1 MIKVKIEF
9 IFNFIYI
16 ILYMYKTKSY
26 YTPNKDIKTSSDLS
40 ISNNYNKLIE
50 TFINKDKLNFNKEI
64 NNLKFTVNK
73 DKPILKLFN
82 IIKNNFDDFN
92 NKDNKFNDNNILSEE
107 TDSLQNTDSLQ
118 DTDLKLEYLQY
129 LITFDINESNGIFL
143 EDKLEIAKKILKD
156 NNYNLKY

>member
-1 MIKVKIEF
+1 
-9 IFNFIYI
+9 
-16 ILYMYKTKSY
+16 MYKTKSY
-26 YTPNKDIKTSSDLS
+26 YTQNKDIKTSSNLS
-40 ISNNYNKLIE
+40 IPNNYNKLIE

-92 NKDNKFNDNNILSEE
+92 HKDNKINDNNVLSEQ
-107 TDSLQNTDSLQ
+107 TDSLQN
-118 DTDLKLEYLQY
+118 TDLKLEYLQY